1 MATYAVLGATGNTGK
16 SLIELILQQPDA
28 KIHAYCRS
36 KAKLADQL
44 PITVD
49 NKRVKVFE
57 GSIFDVDLF
66 LDCLDGCRAAF
77 LAITT
82 NDNVPGCHMS
92 QDSVRTIISALG
104 KLRQQQQQQQQQ
116 QKPSASPPRPL
127 PKILLLSS
135 ASTDEYLD
143 RDTPSWLRPILKA
156 AASHVYADLKVAE
169 ALLRAEAGW
178 LTSIFLKPGGLS
190 LDVQRGHK
198 LTLDHQE
205 SFVSY
210 LDLAAAMIE
219 AADEPDGRYDLRN
232 VGVVNVHGTAKF
244 PPGTPLCL
252 TVGLLRHFFPWL
264 HAYLPSTGPA

>member
-57 GSIFDVDLF
+57 GSIYDVDLF
-66 LDCLDGCRAAF
+66 LDCLSGCRAAF

-92 QDSVRTIISALG
+92 QDSVRTIISALE
-104 KLRQQQQQQQQQ
+104 KLRHQEQQQQ
-116 QKPSASPPRPL
+116 QKQPSPSPPRPL

-143 RDTPSWLRPILKA
+143 RDTPSWLRPVLKA
-156 AASHVYADLKVAE
+156 AASHVYADLKHLPE
-169 ALLRAEAGW
+169 A
-178 LTSIFLKPGGLS
+178 GGLS

-210 LDLAAAMIE
+210 LDLAAAMLE
-219 AADEPDGRYDLRN
+219 AADDPDGRYDLRN